1 MWMRNNAK
9 LDDKFI
15 LPAVSTIDC
24 KTIGILLAY
33 CIVNLRLFFPYAV
46 VGACRTY
53 LCVTFFK

>member
-1 MWMRNNAK
+1 MRNNAK